1 MLDNQS
7 RWFRVYG
14 KREAS
19 RPRVNEKTRA
29 EWFGNTR
36 NCYECIKEGRTIEN
50 C

>member
-29 EWFGNTR
+29 EWFAVTSVSK
-36 NCYECIKEGRTIEN
+36 KEELLKIVN
-50 C
+50 